1 MSRIRSIK
9 PEWLDDEDLAVASSD
24 ARVLSVALIT
34 LADDYGNGRAGRV
47 WLASRVFPGKPIEVL
62 AAAIDELESIRYAV
76 LYDVEGQH
84 YFSIRT
90 WDTHQRVDKPGL
102 PKVPGPENASPR
114 QYTEKPPLR
123 NIRETPANTP
133 EDTGKVSATR
143 ASHPIPGSDPSYQAL
158 PDQPE
163 KSRSARPRV
172 APDVPREMTETWLPD
187 SEQTAALAAKYGV
200 EPRRIEVE
208 VPEFRWYW
216 RKGKGSGRRKT
227 ARGWAQTFGNR
238 VAQLAKN
245 EMLYASRPEVSAAQ
259 STGETEAQ
267 RRARERVEADRRAQN
282 ERDAAEAERR
292 GLTGGQASL
301 KAATGGIGG

>member
-9 PEWLDDEDLAVASSD
+9 PEWLDDEELSIASSD

-47 WLASRVFPGKPIEVL
+47 WLAGRVFPGKPIEVL
-62 AAAIDELESIRYAV
+62 DAAFAELEQIRYTR
-76 LYDVEGQH
+76 LYDVAGQR

-114 QYTEKPPLR
+114 QDSDNSALR
-123 NIRETPANTP
+123 NIRETPANIPETP
-133 EDTGKVSATR
+133 GKFPSTR
-143 ASHPIPGSDPSYQAL
+143 ASYSDPGSDPSYQAL

-187 SEQTAALAAKYGV
+187 QEQVAALATKYGV
-200 EPRRIEVE
+200 DPRRIDVE

-216 RKGKGSGRRKT
+216 RKGRGSGQRKT
-227 ARGWAQTFGNR
+227 GRGWAQTFGNR
-238 VAQLAKN
+238 IGQLAKS
-245 EMLYASRPEVSAAQ
+245 ELLYASRPGAPAAREA
-259 STGETEAQ
+259 SGETEAQ
-267 RRARERVEADRRAQN
+267 RRAREQLEAERAEKRRL
-282 ERDAAEAERR
+282 DGAEAERR
-292 GLTGGQASL
+292 GLVPVGDTKTL
-301 KAATGGIGG
+301 LRGIG